1 MAFKPRNEYRI
12 DLKIWFRDEV
22 WQYQIDVHSRT
33 FDPKADDVQQL
44 TSGFSDDFDALLQ
57 EALQQAEEHAE
68 VLRGG

>member
-12 DLKIWFRDEV
+12 DLKLWFRNEL
-22 WQYQIDVHSRT
+22 WHYEIDVHSRT